1 MDITRNNATMIIY
14 SEMND
19 NVLLTNI
26 LFVTINAD
34 RSKMR
39 CRDKKKK
46 KKKLS

>member
-26 LFVTINAD
+26 LFVTINID
-34 RSKMR
+34 RSKMQ

-46 KKKLS
+46 NKLS